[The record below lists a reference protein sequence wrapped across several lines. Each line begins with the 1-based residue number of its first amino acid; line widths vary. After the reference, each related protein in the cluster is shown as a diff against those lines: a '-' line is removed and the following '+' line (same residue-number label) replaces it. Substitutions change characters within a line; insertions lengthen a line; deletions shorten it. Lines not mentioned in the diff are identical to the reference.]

1 MKPQV
6 RIYEGGYVE
15 VWSDGAWCEADVEDL
30 RTLRVEMDPHFELN
44 VTITYDDEEG

>member
-6 RIYEGGYVE
+6 RIYEGDYVE
-15 VWSDGAWCEADVEDL
+15 VWYNGEWCEADVEDL
-30 RTLRVEMDPHFELN
+30 RTLRVELDPHFELN